1 MISFFRWEHKYADAV
16 CIPSSWDIA
25 FPSKTKHLQT
35 VPCSEERRAVYLFYE
50 FARSRQTRLDLT
62 KEEKQCQNAQ
72 NSRCLSILISQMK
85 SESRCFNST
94 KTLSMP
100 EKPMKV
106 LLRIAMTSISLWIFY
121 GIENLIGPGVA
132 PGSGNSICCEIRFT
146 DENEFCR
153 AYGILTQESKSHSL
167 EGPFPWAARSGLVE
181 DKFGVG
187 WALYYNE

>member
-1 MISFFRWEHKYADAV
+1 MGGFMHGDRGEQRDSAGHIGGKQVPIHAMSLPFRPRRTAGAFCGVNFIQRILYDTIFRWEHKYADAV
-16 CIPSSWDIA
+16 CIPGSWDIA

-106 LLRIAMTSISLWIFY
+106 LLRIAMISIS
-121 GIENLIGPGVA
+121 
-132 PGSGNSICCEIRFT
+132 
-146 DENEFCR
+146 
-153 AYGILTQESKSHSL
+153 
-167 EGPFPWAARSGLVE
+167 
-181 DKFGVG
+181 
-187 WALYYNE
+187 

>member
-1 MISFFRWEHKYADAV
+1 MIPFFRWEHKYADAV
-16 CIPSSWDIA
+16 CIPGSWDIA

-100 EKPMKV
+100 EKTYEDTPPDSDDIHIMMD
-106 LLRIAMTSISLWIFY
+106 IY
-121 GIENLIGPGVA
+121 GVENLIGPGVA

-153 AYGILTQESKSHSL
+153 AYGILAQESKSHSL